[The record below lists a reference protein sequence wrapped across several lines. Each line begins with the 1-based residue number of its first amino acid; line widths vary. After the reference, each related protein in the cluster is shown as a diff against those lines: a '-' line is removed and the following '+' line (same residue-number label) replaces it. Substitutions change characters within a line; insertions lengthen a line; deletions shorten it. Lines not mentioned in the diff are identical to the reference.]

1 MESHYE
7 FNIALRGR
15 HFFATHPRS
24 GNSLC
29 MHDVKERLKLL
40 REKFPQ
46 SEGYEVTVTH
56 WTASGHQLDL

>member
-7 FNIALRGR
+7 FNITLNGR

-24 GNSLC
+24 GTTMC
-29 MHDVKERLKLL
+29 KEDVKNSLKLL

-46 SEGYEVTVTH
+46 SEGYEVTVTY
-56 WTASGHQLDL
+56 WKAVGHHLDL